1 MFLPEEIS
9 SKDIM
14 QGDFDYIFFTGS
26 TQAGRQIAKT
36 AGERLIPYTLELGGK
51 SPVIIDDTADLK
63 VSARRIVKGKFMNA
77 GQTCIAPDYL
87 FAHASIREKL
97 ILEMINAIQ
106 EFYGTYTPE
115 STDYGRIIDI
125 EAFNRLSK
133 LIKSSKDKIIYGGHS
148 DECTLYI
155 EPTLIVED
163 SVNSDIMQEESLD
176 RCCRFL
182 SGQTLT
188 ELKNTSVKSLSR
200 LLCMFFQRIK
210 SLEKIFLKAC
220 PLEAEP

>member
-1 MFLPEEIS
+1 
-9 SKDIM
+9 
-14 QGDFDYIFFTGS
+14 
-26 TQAGRQIAKT
+26 
-36 AGERLIPYTLELGGK
+36 
-51 SPVIIDDTADLK
+51 
-63 VSARRIVKGKFMNA
+63 
-77 GQTCIAPDYL
+77 
-87 FAHASIREKL
+87 
-97 ILEMINAIQ
+97 MINAIQ

-163 SVNSDIMQEESLD
+163 SINSDIMQEESLG

-188 ELKNTSVKSLSR
+188 ELKNTSAKSLSR
-200 LLCMFFQRIK
+200 LLCMFFRG
-210 SLEKIFLKAC
+210 
-220 PLEAEP
+220 